1 MCLSCFRHHYFG
13 SSILVIL
20 TQIYRPLLPLTVH
33 FRPTFYKLTP
43 FQGDFAANHAKE
55 RVKRRKSL
63 TKLSINELGVDDTH
77 PWLPRS
83 PNPLTPPAEHHDKSP
98 GGRSPR
104 SPSGQSPKSGGS
116 GSAKVSSSKEDP
128 NRNLFFENIK
138 PAESTNEKLECMDR
152 TSFRRLMDDLDNITI
167 QEPVNRILITRK
179 IRLSKTQL
187 SETRLRCLGD
197 SIFR

>member
-1 MCLSCFRHHYFG
+1 MHLSPQLFY
-13 SSILVIL
+13 LKKVL
-20 TQIYRPLLPLTVH
+20 TRYYGLTR
-33 FRPTFYKLTP
+33 FL
-43 FQGDFAANHAKE
+43 GDFAANHAKE

-83 PNPLTPPAEHHDKSP
+83 PNPLTPPTEHHDKSP

-116 GSAKVSSSKEDP
+116 GSAKVLGSKEDP
-128 NRNLFFENIK
+128 NRNLFFENVK

-167 QEPVNRILITRK
+167 QESMTYI
-179 IRLSKTQL
+179 
-187 SETRLRCLGD
+187 
-197 SIFR
+197 

>member
-1 MCLSCFRHHYFG
+1 MRTTTSVFIPNMTGKLFPPSKVELVTKSNVGNRKDKWVLSIPKLHFF
-13 SSILVIL
+13 SKILLRDCNPIL
-20 TQIYRPLLPLTVH
+20 
-33 FRPTFYKLTP
+33 
-43 FQGDFAANHAKE
+43 GDFAANHAKE

-83 PNPLTPPAEHHDKSP
+83 PNPLTPPTEYHDKSP

-116 GSAKVSSSKEDP
+116 GSAKVLGSKEDP
-128 NRNLFFENIK
+128 NRNLFFENVK

-167 QEPVNRILITRK
+167 QE
-179 IRLSKTQL
+179 
-187 SETRLRCLGD
+187 
-197 SIFR
+197 SIYIFLDFGFIN